1 MRSCLVRL
9 ALVTIT
15 VCTANA
21 CQTPGI
27 EAATNTVD
35 TKPIDPLKPGE
46 PPPVRA
52 ETSNPH
58 PWPAQP
64 NARWPARCLIE
75 NIAVHPVEPWL
86 AVACTDAENERGAV
100 LVFDA
105 RAGTLLSSTSF
116 EGYVGWS
123 QSPGVLRWHPG
134 GTRLATNV
142 DTNGIAVVDRARVVG
157 RAFPDET
164 RDSGV
169 RYVWVGDQIFTDTGA
184 LFEIHE
190 GDHRLDFDS
199 TGAPFFD
206 DIAWNAATGAVVGR
220 VMTGLAAF
228 DPLRKKLLY
237 QVSPEPEASHRTQRW
252 SADGRWCAL
261 VSNRS
266 PLEPDDVQIYN
277 ADDGRHQWTVR
288 PSSPQIDD
296 VHWAPDGSLLVRS
309 HRYDPK
315 TRARTNKRLEVV
327 RSGRVEATIALAA
340 REIQVNGSVPEAS
353 IVASSPTGEGFALL
367 LDRQELQIFDAR
379 SGKALSTFRAPAPPI
394 PAGLPS
400 YYRDGNQ
407 ALAGFPGDLLWVAP
421 QRLVRLAPH
430 FVAFW
435 SLDGDKVAEFVVP
448 DGG

>member
-15 VCTANA
+15 GCTANA

-27 EAATNTVD
+27 EAATNAVD
-35 TKPIDPLKPGE
+35 TRAIDPLRPEE
-46 PPPVRA
+46 PPSVQA
-52 ETSNPH
+52 ENASPH
-58 PWPAQP
+58 SWPAQP

-75 NIAVHPVEPWL
+75 NVAVHPVEPWL
-86 AVACTDAENERGAV
+86 AAACTDTENQRGAV

-142 DTNGIAVVDRARVVG
+142 DTNGIAVLDRGRVVG
-157 RAFPDET
+157 HAFPDQT

-190 GDHRLDFDS
+190 GDYRFDFDA

-206 DIAWNAATGAVVGR
+206 DLAWNAATGAAVGR
-220 VMTGLAAF
+220 VRTGLAAF

-237 QVSPEPEASHRTQRW
+237 QVSPESLASHRQRW
-252 SADGRWCAL
+252 SSDGRWCAL
-261 VSNRS
+261 VSNRA
-266 PLEPDDVQIYN
+266 PHGPDDVQIYN
-277 ADDGRHQWTVR
+277 ADDGRQQWTVQ
-288 PSSPQIDD
+288 PSSPQIDG
-296 VHWAPDGSLLVRS
+296 VHWAPDGSLLVLS
-309 HRYDPK
+309 HLYDPK
-315 TRARTNKRLEVV
+315 ARARTQKRLDVV
-327 RSGRVEATIALAA
+327 RRGRVEATIALAA
-340 REIQVNGSVPEAS
+340 REIQANMSVPEAS
-353 IVASSPTGEGFALL
+353 GIASSPTGDGFALL

-379 SGKALSTFRAPAPPI
+379 SGKALSTFHAPAPPI

-407 ALAGFPGDLLWVAP
+407 ALFGFPGDLLWAAP

-435 SLDGDKVAEFVVP
+435 SLDGNKVAEFVVP
-448 DGG
+448 DRG